1 MRKQLYFWAAVT
13 WSGIIS
19 FFCLVQLNNVPLG
32 NVTNIDK
39 YVHCFFHFVLTTL
52 CFLFFK
58 SKTENQANK
67 IALLFSFAFSLLF
80 GIGIEIAQNVFTAT
94 RRADVN
100 DVIANIVGASSAAI
114 FIIIISL
121 IRKSK

>member
-1 MRKQLYFWAAVT
+1 VRKQLYFWAAVT

-58 SKTENQANK
+58 SKAENQADK
-67 IALLFSFAFSLLF
+67 TALLFSFAFSFLF
-80 GIGIEIAQNVFTAT
+80 GIGIEIAQNLFTAT

-100 DVIANIVGASSAAI
+100 DVLANIVGAAIAAI
-114 FIIIISL
+114 LIIILSL
-121 IRKSK
+121 IRKIK

>member
-1 MRKQLYFWAAVT
+1 VRKQLFFWAAIV

-19 FFCLVQLNNVPLG
+19 FFSLVQLNDVPLG
-32 NVTNIDK
+32 SVTNIDK

-58 SKTENQANK
+58 SKALNQADK
-67 IALLFSFAFSLLF
+67 KSLLFSFAFSLFF

-94 RRADVN
+94 RQADVL
-100 DVIANIVGASSAAI
+100 DVLANIVGASLAAI
-114 FIIIISL
+114 SIIMVTI
-121 IRKSK
+121 IRKG

>member
-58 SKTENQANK
+58 SKAENQADK
-67 IALLFSFAFSLLF
+67 TALLFSFAFSFLF
-80 GIGIEIAQNVFTAT
+80 GIGIEIAQNLFTAT

-100 DVIANIVGASSAAI
+100 DVLANIVGAAIAAI
-114 FIIIISL
+114 LIIILSL
-121 IRKSK
+121 IRKIK

>member
-1 MRKQLYFWAAVT
+1 MRKQLYFWAAII

-19 FFCLVQLNNVPLG
+19 YFCLVQLNNVPLG

-52 CFLFFK
+52 CYLFFK
-58 SKTENQANK
+58 STAVNQADK
-67 IALLFSFAFSLLF
+67 KSLLFSFAFSLLF

-94 RRADVN
+94 RKADLL
-100 DVIANIVGASSAAI
+100 DVLANIVGASLAAI
-114 FIIIISL
+114 CIIMFSL
-121 IRKSK
+121 LSKSK

>member
-1 MRKQLYFWAAVT
+1 M
-13 WSGIIS
+13 
-19 FFCLVQLNNVPLG
+19 PLG

-58 SKTENQANK
+58 SKALNQADK
-67 IALLFSFAFSLLF
+67 KSVLFSFAFSLFF
-80 GIGIEIAQNVFTAT
+80 GIAIEIAQNAFTVT
-94 RRADVN
+94 RRADLL
-100 DVIANIVGASSAAI
+100 DVLANIVGASLAAI
-114 FIIIISL
+114 LIIMLSL